1 MLKELNIE
9 NLAVIEKAD
18 VKFSDSFNVFTG
30 ETGAGKSILIHGIN
44 AVIGQRVTKDIVRT
58 GSKKAVVTAL
68 FSDLGEITKRKLDEY
83 GVDCEDGNLIMT
95 REIKSDGGSVA
106 RINGR
111 VSSVSEMKDIGE
123 TLIQIHGQ
131 HDSRIL
137 QESEK
142 HLEILDS
149 FGGDS
154 SFSEE
159 YTADFRHLQDTAKK
173 LVRLRKLEQTKAERI
188 ELLNIRLSDLSNA
201 DLKEPDEDEEIEK
214 RYKLIQQTEQMTEAF
229 NDAIVFLT
237 LGNENAVEKAMSAEN
252 SIADY
257 TDSDKETSELY
268 DRLVSARIEMQD
280 ISDGLRKI
288 LNGLDRDEGTLQ
300 RLSDRRDE
308 LNRLKKKY
316 MKSLPELI
324 EMLQAT
330 ENELGELES
339 SGAEIEKLEQ
349 EKEMLLEKTTKSAGK
364 LSEYRKQT
372 AKKFVEA
379 VTEELKF
386 LDMPNVTLKVDIK
399 TGKLT
404 STGMDTVEFLISA
417 NKGEEPK
424 PISKIASGGEL
435 SRIMLSIKNVMAEK
449 DFIPSLIFD
458 EIDTGVS
465 GRAAQKIG
473 VKLREIS
480 NVHQVLCVTHLA
492 QIAVMAENH
501 ILIEKNT
508 VKDRTIT
515 TVTELGFEQ
524 RKYEIAR
531 IMGGENP
538 SELMLENAQAELE
551 RFHQ

>member
-324 EMLQAT
+324 EMLQTT

-372 AKKFVEA
+372 AKKFVKA
-379 VTEELKF
+379 VTEELRF

>member
-214 RYKLIQQTEQMTEAF
+214 RYKLIQQIEQMTEAF

-324 EMLQAT
+324 EMLQTT

>member
-280 ISDGLRKI
+280 ISEGLRKI

-324 EMLQAT
+324 EMLQTT

-372 AKKFVEA
+372 AKKFVKA

-480 NVHQVLCVTHLA
+480 NMHQVLCVTHLA

>member
-324 EMLQAT
+324 EMLQIT

-372 AKKFVEA
+372 AKKFVKA

>member
-137 QESEK
+137 QEPEK

-372 AKKFVEA
+372 AKKFVKA

-386 LDMPNVTLKVDIK
+386 LDMPNVTFKVDIK

-480 NVHQVLCVTHLA
+480 NMHQVLCVTHLA

>member
-324 EMLQAT
+324 EMLQTT

-349 EKEMLLEKTTKSAGK
+349 EKEMLLEKTTKSAEK

-372 AKKFVEA
+372 TKKFVEA

>member
-137 QESEK
+137 QEPEK

-288 LNGLDRDEGTLQ
+288 LNGLDRDERTLQ

-324 EMLQAT
+324 EMLQVT

-372 AKKFVEA
+372 AKKFVKA

>member
-44 AVIGQRVTKDIVRT
+44 AVIGQRVTKDIVIT

-316 MKSLPELI
+316 KKILQELI
-324 EMLQAT
+324 EMLQTT

-524 RKYEIAR
+524 RKYEIAW

>member
-137 QESEK
+137 QEPEK

-324 EMLQAT
+324 EMLQVT

-480 NVHQVLCVTHLA
+480 NMHQVLCVTHLA

>member
-324 EMLQAT
+324 EMLQTT

-372 AKKFVEA
+372 AKKFVKA
-379 VTEELKF
+379 VTEELRF

-480 NVHQVLCVTHLA
+480 NMHQVLCVTHLA

>member
-137 QESEK
+137 QEPEK

-201 DLKEPDEDEEIEK
+201 DLKE
-214 RYKLIQQTEQMTEAF
+214 
-229 NDAIVFLT
+229 
-237 LGNENAVEKAMSAEN
+237 
-252 SIADY
+252 
-257 TDSDKETSELY
+257 
-268 DRLVSARIEMQD
+268 
-280 ISDGLRKI
+280 
-288 LNGLDRDEGTLQ
+288 
-300 RLSDRRDE
+300 
-308 LNRLKKKY
+308 
-316 MKSLPELI
+316 
-324 EMLQAT
+324 
-330 ENELGELES
+330 
-339 SGAEIEKLEQ
+339 
-349 EKEMLLEKTTKSAGK
+349 
-364 LSEYRKQT
+364 
-372 AKKFVEA
+372 
-379 VTEELKF
+379 
-386 LDMPNVTLKVDIK
+386 
-399 TGKLT
+399 
-404 STGMDTVEFLISA
+404 
-417 NKGEEPK
+417 
-424 PISKIASGGEL
+424 
-435 SRIMLSIKNVMAEK
+435 
-449 DFIPSLIFD
+449 D
-458 EIDTGVS
+458 EITKTLF
-465 GRAAQKIG
+465 RYP
-473 VKLREIS
+473 
-480 NVHQVLCVTHLA
+480 H
-492 QIAVMAENH
+492 
-501 ILIEKNT
+501 
-508 VKDRTIT
+508 
-515 TVTELGFEQ
+515 Q
-524 RKYEIAR
+524 RKA
-531 IMGGENP
+531 
-538 SELMLENAQAELE
+538 L
-551 RFHQ
+551 

>member
-173 LVRLRKLEQTKAERI
+173 LVRLKKLEQTKAERI

-280 ISDGLRKI
+280 ISEGLRKI

-324 EMLQAT
+324 EMLQTT

-372 AKKFVEA
+372 AKKFVKA

>member
-324 EMLQAT
+324 EMLQTT

-372 AKKFVEA
+372 AKKFVKA

-435 SRIMLSIKNVMAEK
+435 SRIMLSIKNVMAGK

>member
-288 LNGLDRDEGTLQ
+288 LNGLDRDERTLQ

-372 AKKFVEA
+372 AKKFVKA

-508 VKDRTIT
+508 IKDRTIT

>member
-324 EMLQAT
+324 EMLQTT

-372 AKKFVEA
+372 AKKFVKA

-508 VKDRTIT
+508 IKDRTIT

>member
-9 NLAVIEKAD
+9 NLAVIERAD

-68 FSDLGEITKRKLDEY
+68 FSDLGEVTKRKLDEY

-137 QESEK
+137 QEPEK

-154 SFSEE
+154 SFSEQ

-188 ELLNIRLSDLSNA
+188 ELLNIRLSDLSSA

-237 LGNENAVEKAMSAEN
+237 LGNQNATEKAMSAEN

-257 TDSDKETSELY
+257 TDTDKEISELY

-288 LNGLDRDEGTLQ
+288 LNGLDSDTATLQ

-324 EMLQAT
+324 EMLQIT

-349 EKEMLLEKTTKSAGK
+349 EKEMLLERTTKSAEK

-372 AKKFVEA
+372 AEKFVKA

-386 LDMPNVTLKVDIK
+386 LDMPNITLKVEIK

-473 VKLREIS
+473 VKLKEIS
-480 NVHQVLCVTHLA
+480 NMHQVLCVTHLA

-508 VKDRTIT
+508 VGDRTIT
-515 TVTELGFEQ
+515 TVRELGFEQ

-538 SELMLENAQAELE
+538 SKLMLENAQAELE
-551 RFHQ
+551 RFHK

>member
-9 NLAVIEKAD
+9 NLAVIERAD

-68 FSDLGEITKRKLDEY
+68 FSDLGEVTKRKLDEY

-137 QESEK
+137 QEPEK

-154 SFSEE
+154 SFSEQ

-188 ELLNIRLSDLSNA
+188 ELLNIRLSDLSSA

-237 LGNENAVEKAMSAEN
+237 LGNQNATEKAMSAEN

-257 TDSDKETSELY
+257 TDTDKEISELY

-288 LNGLDRDEGTLQ
+288 LNGLDSDTATLQ

-324 EMLQAT
+324 EMLQIT

-349 EKEMLLEKTTKSAGK
+349 EKEMLLERTTESAEK

-372 AKKFVEA
+372 AEKFVKA

-386 LDMPNVTLKVDIK
+386 LDMPNVTLKVEIK

-473 VKLREIS
+473 VKLKEIS
-480 NVHQVLCVTHLA
+480 NMHQVLCVTHLA

-508 VKDRTIT
+508 VGDRTIT
-515 TVTELGFEQ
+515 TVRELGFEQ

-538 SELMLENAQAELE
+538 SKLMLENAQAELE
-551 RFHQ
+551 RFHK

>member
-324 EMLQAT
+324 EMLQTT

-480 NVHQVLCVTHLA
+480 NMHQVLCVTHLA

>member
-308 LNRLKKKY
+308 LNGLKKKY

-324 EMLQAT
+324 EMLQTT

-372 AKKFVEA
+372 AKKFVKA

>member
-201 DLKEPDEDEEIEK
+201 DLKEPDEDEKIEK

-324 EMLQAT
+324 EMLQTT

-372 AKKFVEA
+372 AKKFVKA

>member
-324 EMLQAT
+324 EMLQTT

-372 AKKFVEA
+372 AKKFVKA

>member
-324 EMLQAT
+324 EMLQTT

-372 AKKFVEA
+372 AKKFVKA
-379 VTEELKF
+379 VTEELRF

-480 NVHQVLCVTHLA
+480 NMHQVLCVTHLA

-508 VKDRTIT
+508 IKDRTIT

>member
-324 EMLQAT
+324 EMLQTT

-372 AKKFVEA
+372 AKKFVKA

-480 NVHQVLCVTHLA
+480 NMHQVLCVTHLA

>member
-288 LNGLDRDEGTLQ
+288 LNGLDRDERTLQ

-372 AKKFVEA
+372 AKKFVKA

-480 NVHQVLCVTHLA
+480 NMHQVLCVTHLA

>member
-137 QESEK
+137 QEPEK

-173 LVRLRKLEQTKAERI
+173 LVRLKKLEQTKAERI

-324 EMLQAT
+324 EMLQTT

-372 AKKFVEA
+372 AKKFVKA

-386 LDMPNVTLKVDIK
+386 LDMLNVTLKVDIK

>member
-300 RLSDRRDE
+300 RLLDRRDE

-324 EMLQAT
+324 EMLQTT

-372 AKKFVEA
+372 AKKFVKA

>member
-137 QESEK
+137 QEPEK

-324 EMLQAT
+324 EMLQVT

-372 AKKFVEA
+372 AKKFVKA

-508 VKDRTIT
+508 IKDRTIT

>member
-324 EMLQAT
+324 EMLQTT

-480 NVHQVLCVTHLA
+480 NMHQVLCVTHLA

-538 SELMLENAQAELE
+538 SKLMLENAQAELE

>member
-324 EMLQAT
+324 EMLQTT

-372 AKKFVEA
+372 AKKFVKA

-473 VKLREIS
+473 VKLKEIS

>member
-324 EMLQAT
+324 EMLQVT

-372 AKKFVEA
+372 AKKFVKA

-508 VKDRTIT
+508 IKDRTIT